1 MHAVPHLAQ
10 NPGDA
15 SGSLDQKSAK
25 DCGVTRVHVVSVD
38 ITHGARFAAS
48 IYMHVLSLPMYWP
61 IILCSCM
68 CFFIF
73 CCRHWRKKAMYVRV
87 GDRRICHSA
96 AQ

>member
-48 IYMHVLSLPMYWP
+48 IYMRVLSLPMYWP

-68 CFFIF
+68 CFLYFAADTGV
-73 CCRHWRKKAMYVRV
+73 KKLCMYV
-87 GDRRICHSA
+87 
-96 AQ
+96 